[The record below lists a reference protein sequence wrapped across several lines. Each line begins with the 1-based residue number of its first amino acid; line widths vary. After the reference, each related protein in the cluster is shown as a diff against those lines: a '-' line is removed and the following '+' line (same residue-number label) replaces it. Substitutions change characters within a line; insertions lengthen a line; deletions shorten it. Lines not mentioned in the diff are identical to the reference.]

1 MPVLPLPL
9 KRVRAYRNK
18 TALSV
23 PAPAQNDCVAGVPI
37 CIEDVPA
44 TVGWRDTYRTTE
56 PQQLKPQHQQNQN
69 TKLRKTRTLVFAKTP
84 VCFLPSCPH
93 PITTTPPAHQ
103 PTNPQ
108 TNTQAHQPTNPPTTT
123 HQPTNP
129 PIHQPTS
136 PRNHQTTKPSTHQ
149 PTSQTTNQPDGY
161 HTLCPSLAL
170 FALACWGHVGYII
183 VRIVSGVCQT
193 SEKP

>member
-1 MPVLPLPL
+1 LCVPVCSFVLRFILWCVLSFCYFRFSVLPH
-9 KRVRAYRNK
+9 
-18 TALSV
+18 
-23 PAPAQNDCVAGVPI
+23 
-37 CIEDVPA
+37 A
-44 TVGWRDTYRTTE
+44 TFSKNFRG
-56 PQQLKPQHQQNQN
+56 
-69 TKLRKTRTLVFAKTP
+69 AA

-136 PRNHQTTKPSTHQ
+136 PRNHQTTKPFVYTYPCRS
-149 PTSQTTNQPDGY
+149 S
-161 HTLCPSLAL
+161 
-170 FALACWGHVGYII
+170 V
-183 VRIVSGVCQT
+183 
-193 SEKP
+193 